1 MPIRI
6 RQKARTMDK
15 IIQQRLSDHL
25 EVLQKLMASDL
36 PKKLEK
42 CAKIVEKALKE
53 GHKVLFCGNG
63 GSAADSQHLAAEFV
77 GRFQKERKGLPAIAL
92 TVDTSILTA
101 VANDYGYDTVFSRQ
115 VQALGEAGDVLIG
128 ISTSGNSRNVLL
140 AVEEAK
146 TKGISCIGM
155 TAEGGGKMAEECD
168 ICLAVPA
175 NVTARAQEMHILM
188 GHILCELVDH
198 E

>member
-1 MPIRI
+1 MNRI
-6 RQKARTMDK
+6 
-15 IIQQRLSDHL
+15 IEQRLADHL
-25 EVLQKLMASDL
+25 EVLQKVQASDL
-36 PKKLEK
+36 PQKLEM
-42 CAKIVEKALKE
+42 CAECVTKALSG

-92 TVDTSILTA
+92 TVDTSILTS
-101 VANDYGYDTVFSRQ
+101 VANDYGYETVFARQ
-115 VQALGEAGDVLIG
+115 VQALGERGDVLIG
-128 ISTSGNSRNVLL
+128 ISTSGNSKNVLL
-140 AVEEAK
+140 AMEEAK
-146 TKGISCIGM
+146 TKGIICIGM
-155 TAEGGGKMAEECD
+155 TAEGGGKMTDVVD

-175 NVTARAQEMHILM
+175 RETARAQEMHILL

>member
-1 MPIRI
+1 MCFYLAESGEIMDQIIR
-6 RQKARTMDK
+6 R
-15 IIQQRLSDHL
+15 RLADHM

-36 PKKLEK
+36 PQKLEQ
-42 CAKIVEKALKE
+42 CAEIVEKALRE

-101 VANDYGYDTVFSRQ
+101 VSNDYGYERVFARQ
-115 VQALGEAGDVLIG
+115 VQALGSAGDVLIG
-128 ISTSGNSRNVLL
+128 ISTSGNSKNVLL
-140 AVEEAK
+140 AIEEARK
-146 TKGISCIGM
+146 KGMACIGM
-155 TAEGGGKMAEECD
+155 TAEGGGQMAGECD

-175 NVTARAQEMHILM
+175 MVTARAQEMHILM

>member
-1 MPIRI
+1 MNRI
-6 RQKARTMDK
+6 
-15 IIQQRLSDHL
+15 IEQRLTEHL
-25 EVLQKLMASDL
+25 EVLNTLMASGL
-36 PKKLEK
+36 PQKLEQ
-42 CAKIVEKALKE
+42 CAECVQTALSK
-53 GHKVLFCGNG
+53 GNKVLFCGNG

-101 VANDYGYDTVFSRQ
+101 VANDYGYDTVFARQ
-115 VQALGEAGDVLIG
+115 VQALGDPGDVLVG
-128 ISTSGNSRNVLL
+128 ISTSGNSKNVLL

-146 TKGISCIGM
+146 AKGITCIGM
-155 TAEGGGKMAEECD
+155 TAEGGGKMADACD
-168 ICLAVPA
+168 ICLAVPSE
-175 NVTARAQEMHILM
+175 VTARVQEMHILM

>member
-1 MPIRI
+1 MNRI
-6 RQKARTMDK
+6 
-15 IIQQRLSDHL
+15 IEQRLVDHL
-25 EVLQKLMASDL
+25 EVLQRLIDSDL
-36 PKKLEK
+36 PEKLET
-42 CAKIVEKALKE
+42 CAAHVEKALIE

-77 GRFQKERKGLPAIAL
+77 GRFQKERKGLPALAL

-101 VANDYGYDTVFSRQ
+101 VANDYGYDTVFARQ
-115 VQALGEAGDVLIG
+115 VQALGEPGDVLVA
-128 ISTSGNSRNVLL
+128 ISTSGNSNNVLL
-140 AVEEAK
+140 AVKEAK
-146 TKGISCIGM
+146 AKGITCIGM
-155 TAEGGGKMAEECD
+155 TAEGGGKMADACD

-175 NVTARAQEMHILM
+175 KETARVQEMHILM